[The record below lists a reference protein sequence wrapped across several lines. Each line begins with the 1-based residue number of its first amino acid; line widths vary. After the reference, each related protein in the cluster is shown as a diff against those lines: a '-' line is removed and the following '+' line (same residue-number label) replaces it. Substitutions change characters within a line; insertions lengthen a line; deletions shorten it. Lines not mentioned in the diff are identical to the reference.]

1 MYIFL
6 ILTALVAV
14 NFSIVKGVHESSA
27 APETG
32 NVEIETVEYDSE
44 SSHNEV

>member
-14 NFSIVKGVHESSA
+14 NFGFVKGVHENPA
-27 APETG
+27 TPETG